1 VADAYELVRQA
12 LLRAERARALRE
24 VKAEPVL
31 YITELARGG
40 RGRGSG
46 AEAGRELHR
55 ELWGLDPHDIA
66 FTERWAGPL
75 PLAWR
80 FRFGWVYGVCDL
92 VVFERGRLVSVVEVK
107 SYGRVKRAERAQA
120 SLYGLLAQLN
130 FLARPRVYVQTPRGP
145 EEVQGW
151 EELALETLERACA
164 PRRNRPVYELV
175 NGRSRDFLK

>member
-1 VADAYELVRQA
+1 VVDAYSLVKAA
-12 LLRAERARALRE
+12 LARAERARVLRE
-24 VKAEPVL
+24 LGAEPVL
-31 YITELARGG
+31 YVTELAQGG

-55 ELWGLDPHDIA
+55 QLWGLDPYEAA
-66 FTERWAGPL
+66 FAERWAGPM

-80 FRFGWVYGVCDL
+80 FRFGWLLGVCDL
-92 VVFERGRLVSVVEVK
+92 AVFERGRLVSVVEVK
-107 SYGRVKRAERAQA
+107 SYGEVGRRERAQA

-151 EELALETLERACA
+151 EELALEALERACA
-164 PRRNRPVYELV
+164 PRRNRPVY
-175 NGRSRDFLK
+175 GGGARATP